1 MYGNIKSFIFIILSR
16 IYMTIQ
22 ELIRF
27 CEIRIN
33 HLETEKLSHI
43 QLGNL
48 VKVAE
53 IDNEIATTNSTLV
66 SLKLMG

>member
-1 MYGNIKSFIFIILSR
+1 
-16 IYMTIQ
+16 MTIQ

-33 HLETEKLSHI
+33 YLETEKLSHI

-53 IDNEIATTNSTLV
+53 IDNEISSTNSTLV
-66 SLKLMG
+66 SLKSMW

>member
-1 MYGNIKSFIFIILSR
+1 
-16 IYMTIQ
+16 MTIQ

-33 HLETEKLSHI
+33 HLETEKLSYI

-66 SLKLMG
+66 SLKSMG